1 MDIFCEQIV
10 KKKKTTTEWLMVLGL
25 WLFGWLIAMLVIW
38 FALLSTVYL
47 PLAFLGAIG
56 VIYGAMKLS
65 AKFNVEYEYA
75 VTNGLLDVD
84 KIINR
89 SDRKRLISVE
99 INTFDTFQEVT
110 NPINGNELKNY
121 DKVVV
126 AVADP
131 AAEDKIYS
139 ATFRH
144 PVKGR
149 VMVVFQPSEK
159 VLTTVQKSLPRNLQ
173 ARRFG

>member
-10 KKKKTTTEWLMVLGL
+10 KKKKTSMELITVAML
-25 WLFGWLIAMLVIW
+25 WLVGWLIAMLVIW
-38 FALLSTVYL
+38 FGFLSRAYF
-47 PLAFLGAIG
+47 PLSVLAAVGI
-56 VIYGAMKLS
+56 IYGVLKLS
-65 AKFNVEYEYA
+65 AKFNIEYEYA
-75 VTNGLLDVD
+75 VTNGTLDVD

-89 SDRKRLISVE
+89 SDRKRLISVD
-99 INTFDTFQEVT
+99 ISTFDSFEEVRD
-110 NPINGNELKNY
+110 NANDSKNY

-131 AAEDKIYS
+131 SAEDKVFS

-149 VMVVFQPSEK
+149 VLVVFQPGEK
-159 VLTTVQKSLPRNLQ
+159 VLTTVQKSLPRHLQ
-173 ARRFG
+173 SRRFG